1 MSRTSPLPVLAACL
15 ALYLAGAA
23 AAQKS
28 PPAARKSPRP
38 PANAAATTY
47 ACPMHA
53 DVTARKP
60 GVKCPRCRMALVAVA
75 PSAPPRGW
83 ASLSTAERLK
93 ELERLAP
100 TYEYTCMMHGDIRR
114 AQEGDCPK
122 CGMQLVSVKP
132 SVAGAYGLRVIS
144 EPARPRPGAPARLRF
159 VVSHPQTGEPVKG
172 YVLNHEKLFHL
183 FVVSEDLIDYQHLHP
198 QLEPDGS
205 FTVEAS
211 LTRPGLY
218 QLHAD
223 FFPVGG
229 TPQVI
234 RRSLS
239 TAGFFGGAARR
250 SPPARLTPDAE
261 LTKTFDGL
269 RVTLD
274 LGGREPEAGALV
286 PLRFRLADGRTGE
299 PARDLEPYLGAWGHA
314 LVLNADQ
321 SEYLHSHP
329 TEVVPAAADRAPPRG
344 GPEVEFKTM
353 FPAPGLYRVWTQFQ
367 RAGKVVT
374 ASFTLKVRAAA

>member
-1 MSRTSPLPVLAACL
+1 MSRTPPTPALVACL
-15 ALYLAGAA
+15 ALLVAGAA
-23 AAQKS
+23 VAQKS
-28 PPAARKSPRP
+28 PPARTVPRP
-38 PANAAATTY
+38 AAATTY

-53 DVTARKP
+53 DVTASKP
-60 GVKCPRCRMALVAVA
+60 GGRCPRCRMSLVAVA
-75 PSAPPRGW
+75 APGSPPSGW
-83 ASLSTAERLK
+83 ASLSTAERVK

-100 TYEYTCMMHGDIRR
+100 TYDYTCLMHRDVHQ
-114 AQEGDCPK
+114 AQGGDCPK

-132 SVAGAYGLRVIS
+132 SVTGVYGLRVIS

-159 VVSHPQTGEPVKG
+159 VVSHPQTGGPVKS
-172 YVLNHEKLFHL
+172 YVVNHEKLFHL
-183 FVVSEDLIDYQHLHP
+183 FVVSEDMGDYQHLHP

-205 FTVEAS
+205 FTVEAA
-211 LTRPGLY
+211 LARPGLY

-234 RRSLS
+234 RRSLP
-239 TAGFFGGAARR
+239 TAGFGGAARR
-250 SPPARLTPDAE
+250 PRPARLTPDAG

-269 RVTLD
+269 SVTLD
-274 LGGREPEAGALV
+274 LGGSEPEAGALL
-286 PLRFRLADGRTGE
+286 PLRFRLADAQTGE
-299 PARDLEPYLGAWGHA
+299 PARDLEPYLGAWGHT

-329 TEVVPAAADRAPPRG
+329 TEAVPVAADRGRLRG

-353 FPAPGLYRVWTQFQ
+353 FPGPGLYRVWTQFK
-367 RAGKVVT
+367 RAGRIVT

>member
-1 MSRTSPLPVLAACL
+1 
-15 ALYLAGAA
+15 
-23 AAQKS
+23 
-28 PPAARKSPRP
+28 
-38 PANAAATTY
+38 
-47 ACPMHA
+47 MHA

-60 GVKCPRCRMALVAVA
+60 GGKCPRCRMSLVALA
-75 PSAPPRGW
+75 PAPPPRGW
-83 ASLSTAERLK
+83 ASLSTAERVK

-100 TYEYTCMMHGDIRR
+100 TYDYTCLMHRDVHR
-114 AQEGDCPK
+114 AQAGDCPR
-122 CGMQLVSVKP
+122 CGMALVSVEP
-132 SVAGAYGLRVIS
+132 SVAGEYGLRVVS
-144 EPARPRPGAPARLRF
+144 GPARPRPGAPARLRF
-159 VVSHPQTGEPVKG
+159 VVSHPQTGEPVKS
-172 YVLNHEKLFHL
+172 YVVNHEKLFHL
-183 FVVSEDLIDYQHLHP
+183 FVVSQDMSDYQHLHP
-198 QLEPDGS
+198 RLEPDGS
-205 FTVEAS
+205 FIVEAA
-211 LTRPGLY
+211 LARPGLY
-218 QLHAD
+218 HLHSD

-234 RRSLS
+234 RRQLS
-239 TAGFFGGAARR
+239 TAAFGRTTRR
-250 SPPARLTPDAE
+250 ASPARLTPDAE

-329 TEVVPAAADRAPPRG
+329 TAAIPDAADRDRLRG

-353 FPAPGLYRVWTQFQ
+353 FPAPGLYRVWTQFR
-367 RAGKVVT
+367 RAGKIVT

>member
-1 MSRTSPLPVLAACL
+1 MPRTSPLPALAACL
-15 ALYLAGAA
+15 ALHFAGAA
-23 AAQKS
+23 AAQKPPPTRKMS
-28 PPAARKSPRP
+28 PPP
-38 PANAAATTY
+38 PATPAAATY

-53 DVTARKP
+53 DVTASKP
-60 GVKCPRCRMALVAVA
+60 GGKCPRCRMSLVAVA
-75 PSAPPRGW
+75 PASPPRGW
-83 ASLSTAERLK
+83 ASLSAAERLK

-100 TYEYTCMMHGDIRR
+100 TYDYTCLMHRDVHR
-114 AQEGDCPK
+114 AQVGDCPR
-122 CGMQLVSVKP
+122 CGMPLVSVEP
-132 SVAGAYGLRVIS
+132 SVRGAYGLRVVS

-159 VVSHPQTGEPVKG
+159 VVSHPQTGEPVKS
-172 YVLNHEKLFHL
+172 YVVNHEKLFHL
-183 FVVSEDLIDYQHLHP
+183 FVVSQDMSDYQHLHP

-218 QLHAD
+218 NLHAD

-234 RRSLS
+234 RRRLPS
-239 TAGFFGGAARR
+239 AGFGGTARR
-250 SPPARLTPDAE
+250 PRPARLTPDAE

-274 LGGREPEAGALV
+274 LGGREPQAGALV
-286 PLRFRLADGRTGE
+286 PLRFRLADGLTGE
-299 PARDLEPYLGAWGHA
+299 PARDLEPYLGAWGHT

-329 TEVVPAAADRAPPRG
+329 TEAVPDAADRDRLRG

-367 RAGKVVT
+367 RAGKIVT

>member
-15 ALYLAGAA
+15 ALHFAGAA
-23 AAQKS
+23 TAQKS
-28 PPAARKSPRP
+28 PPPTRKVSRPAA
-38 PANAAATTY
+38 TY

-60 GVKCPRCRMALVAVA
+60 GGKCPRCRMALVAAA
-75 PSAPPRGW
+75 PAPPPRGW
-83 ASLSTAERLK
+83 ASLSAAERVR
-93 ELERLAP
+93 ELERLTP
-100 TYEYTCMMHGDIRR
+100 TYDYTCLMHRDIHR
-114 AQEGDCPK
+114 AQAGDCPE
-122 CGMQLVSVKP
+122 CGMALVTVRP
-132 SVAGAYGLRVIS
+132 SVAGVYGLRVVS

-159 VVSHPQTGEPVKG
+159 VVSHPQTGEQVKG
-172 YVLNHEKLFHL
+172 YVLNHEKFFHL
-183 FVVSEDLIDYQHLHP
+183 FVVSEDMSDYQHLHP

-205 FTVEAS
+205 FTVEAA
-211 LTRPGLY
+211 LARPGLY
-218 QLHAD
+218 HLHAD

-234 RRSLS
+234 RRRLS
-239 TAGFFGGAARR
+239 TADSGGASRR
-250 SPPARLTPDAE
+250 PSPARLTPDAE
-261 LTKTFDGL
+261 LTKAVDGL

-286 PLRFRLADGRTGE
+286 PLRFRLADARTGE
-299 PARDLEPYLGAWGHA
+299 PARDLEPYLGAWGHT
-314 LVLNADQ
+314 LILNADQ

-329 TEVVPAAADRAPPRG
+329 TAEVSAAADRDQLRG

-353 FPAPGLYRVWTQFQ
+353 FPAAGLYRVWTQFR

-374 ASFTLKVRAAA
+374 VSFTLRARSGA